1 MTARAHIR
9 PLVLRGQACATRTPW
24 LGVVA
29 AAPAAGLTYPQAG
42 GTHETARAS
51 SI

>member
-9 PLVLRGQACATRTPW
+9 PLVLRGQACATRTPG

-29 AAPAAGLTYPQAG
+29 AAPAGGRIYPPAG
-42 GTHETARAS
+42 GTNESGPVAG
-51 SI
+51 

>member
-9 PLVLRGQACATRTPW
+9 PLVLRGQACAGTPW

-29 AAPAAGLTYPQAG
+29 AAPAGGRIYPPAG
-42 GTHETARAS
+42 GTNESGPVAG
-51 SI
+51 